1 MTQQQISMEEAFPT
15 FQKRCTELFEANLL
29 LTAKADVLERRLAA
43 AEEEN
48 ARLKESAGQAVP
60 PVGGPDLAATPPYP
74 GPDELKESAYD
85 EPR

>member
-29 LTAKADVLERRLAA
+29 LAAKADVLEKRLAA
-43 AEEEN
+43 AQEEN
-48 ARLKESAGQAVP
+48 ARLKEAAGQDHT

-74 GPDELKESAYD
+74 DTEEPQESAYD
-85 EPR
+85 GPR